1 MNKGK
6 KLSKNT
12 EITVTQLN
20 RYAKSE
26 RLIELNKVAI
36 TQMKSLFESNSMKK
50 LK

>member
-20 RYAKSE
+20 NEDYISLTDMLKAKDLLN
-26 RLIELNKVAI
+26 LI
-36 TQMKSLFESNSMKK
+36 K
-50 LK
+50 LLLLK